1 MKHRELGKGALSSL
15 TFVSL
20 PCALA
25 LFPNHQSFFPCF
37 SAPIAYNQFIVA
49 RERIRLLV
57 KGVVQ
62 GVGFRPFIYQLAHKH
77 GLAGFVL
84 NTGEGVEIEVEGEL
98 KDLEVFR
105 YAIKHSAPP
114 RATIDSISPRI
125 MHCQGDDSFIIK
137 PSLAK
142 PDEFQLV
149 SPDIATCDECAGE
162 LSDPA
167 DRRFRYPFINCTNC
181 GPRFTIIEDMPYD
194 RPKTTMSK
202 FIMCPD
208 CQAEYDDPNN
218 RRFHAQPNACPVC
231 GPKLTFVAGGTP
243 HPTLS
248 PSGRGIEGEGE
259 QALEQA
265 VAMLKEGK
273 IVAVKGLGG
282 FQLACD
288 AENENAVNR
297 LRTRKR
303 RYGKP
308 LAVMMAGLE
317 EVEEFCEMRAKE
329 RELLTSPERPIVL
342 LRQKPKNTLASGV
355 APNNNYLGVM
365 LPYTPL
371 HHLLMSE
378 TGLVL
383 VMTSGNLSEEP
394 IAAENEEGFRRL
406 AHIADGYLL
415 HNRDIYSRYDDSV
428 VRVVDRHPVVVRRA
442 RGLAPYPVHLMFK
455 SKKDILAVGGELKS
469 TFCLLK
475 DAYAFV
481 SQHLGDL
488 ENMETFEHFEN
499 TLELYERL
507 FRVKPGIVAC
517 DMHPDYFST
526 KFAKE
531 IKAKTLIEVQ
541 HHHAHIVSCMAEN
554 HVRDKVIGVAFDGT
568 GYGTDGT
575 IWGGEFL
582 IADWKGYSRAAHL
595 RPFRLPGGD
604 VAVEKP
610 YRTAFS
616 YLYTIYGD
624 DYSKLGLPFNK
635 RLDPVETEIMK
646 KQVDK
651 GLLSPMT
658 SSAGRFFDAVSALI
672 GVRDEIEF
680 EGQAAIDLEMQ
691 SDEGRHGVYEFAL
704 PYADLLVI
712 DTEPVIRG
720 IVDDLKA
727 GVPAAVIGAKFH
739 DTVAKLII
747 DVCAAL
753 KERTGINMVALSG
766 GVFQNATLYH
776 KVIAGL
782 HAKGFK
788 VLLPKQLP
796 VNDGGISLGQA
807 VVAHELA
814 ADDFTRS

>member
-1 MKHRELGKGALSSL
+1 M
-15 TFVSL
+15 
-20 PCALA
+20 
-25 LFPNHQSFFPCF
+25 
-37 SAPIAYNQFIVA
+37 A

-77 GLAGFVL
+77 DLAGFVL

-98 KDLEVFR
+98 KDLETFR
-105 YAIKHSAPP
+105 YGIKHGAPP
-114 RATIDSISPRI
+114 RASIDSISPRI
-125 MHCQGDDSFIIK
+125 MHCQGDDSFVIK
-137 PSLAK
+137 PSLEK

-149 SPDIATCDECAGE
+149 SPDIATCDECAAE
-162 LSDPA
+162 LFDPA
-167 DRRFRYPFINCTNC
+167 DRRFRYPFTNCTNC

-194 RPKTTMSK
+194 RPKTTMNK
-202 FIMCPD
+202 FVMCPE

-231 GPKLTFVAGGTP
+231 GPKLTFMRQTGD
-243 HPTLS
+243 
-248 PSGRGIEGEGE
+248 RGPETEKTGED
-259 QALEQA
+259 ALAAA

-288 AENENAVNR
+288 AENEHAVDR

-308 LAVMMAGLE
+308 LAVMMNSLE
-317 EVEEFCEMRAKE
+317 EVEEFCEVHAKE
-329 RELLTSPERPIVL
+329 RELLESPERPIVL
-342 LRQKPKNTLASGV
+342 LRQKPKNPLASGV

-371 HHLLMSE
+371 HHLLMYDS
-378 TGLVL
+378 GMVL

-394 IAAENEEGFRRL
+394 IAAENEEGLRRL
-406 AHIADGYLL
+406 EHIADGYLL
-415 HNRDIYSRYDDSV
+415 HDRDIYSRYDDSV

-442 RGLAPYPVHLMFK
+442 RGLAPYPVHLPFK
-455 SKKDILAVGGELKS
+455 SNIDILAVGGELKS

-475 DAYAFV
+475 ESYAFV

-499 TLELYERL
+499 TLELYERM
-507 FRVKPGIVAC
+507 FRVKPEVVAC
-517 DMHPDYFST
+517 DMHPEYYST

-531 IKAKTLIEVQ
+531 LKTGKLIEVQ
-541 HHHAHIVSCMAEN
+541 HHHAHIVSCMVEN
-554 HVRDKVIGVAFDGT
+554 HIRDKVIGVAFDGT

-582 IADWKGYSRAAHL
+582 ISDWKGFDRAAHL
-595 RPFRLPGGD
+595 KAFRLPGGD

-624 DYSKLGLPFNK
+624 DYQKLDLPFNK

-691 SDEGRHGVYEFAL
+691 SDEGKHGVYDFDL
-704 PYADLLVI
+704 PYADPLVI

-720 IVDDLKA
+720 IVEDLQA
-727 GVPAAVIGAKFH
+727 GVAAAVIGAKFH
-739 DTVAKLII
+739 DTIAKLII

-753 KERTGINMVALSG
+753 KEISSINMVALSG

-776 KVIAGL
+776 KVMTGL
-782 HAKGFK
+782 LAKGFK
-788 VLLPKQLP
+788 VLLHKQLP

-807 VVAHELA
+807 VVAHTLA
-814 ADDFTRS
+814 KKP

>member
-1 MKHRELGKGALSSL
+1 M
-15 TFVSL
+15 
-20 PCALA
+20 
-25 LFPNHQSFFPCF
+25 
-37 SAPIAYNQFIVA
+37 A

-62 GVGFRPFIYQLAHKH
+62 GVGFRPFVYQLAHQH
-77 GLAGFVL
+77 ELAGFVL

-98 KDLEVFR
+98 KDLEAFR
-105 YAIKHSAPP
+105 YGIKHGAPP
-114 RATIDSISPRI
+114 RASIDSISPRI
-125 MHCQGDDSFIIK
+125 MQIQGDAAFVIK
-137 PSLAK
+137 PSVET
-142 PDEFQLV
+142 PGEFQLV

-162 LSDPA
+162 LFDPA
-167 DRRFRYPFINCTNC
+167 DRRFRYPFTNCTNC

-202 FIMCPD
+202 FVMCPL

-231 GPKLTFVAGGTP
+231 GPKLTFVEAGEGK
-243 HPTLS
+243 
-248 PSGRGIEGEGE
+248 GNRGIGEEVTGE
-259 QALEQA
+259 ESLAAA
-265 VAMLKEGK
+265 VEMLKRGK
-273 IVAVKGLGG
+273 IVAIKGLGG

-288 AENENAVNR
+288 AENENAVDR

-308 LAVMMAGLE
+308 LAVMMANLD
-317 EVEEFCEMRAKE
+317 EVGEFCEVHAME
-329 RELLTSPERPIVL
+329 RDLLISPERPIVL
-342 LRQKPKNTLASGV
+342 LRQKPKNTLAGGI

-365 LPYTPL
+365 LPYTPM
-371 HHLLMSE
+371 HHLLMYDS
-378 TGLVL
+378 GLVL

-394 IAAENEEGFRRL
+394 IAAENEEGLRRL
-406 AHIADGYLL
+406 EHIADGFLT
-415 HNRDIYSRYDDSV
+415 HNRDIFSRYDDSV
-428 VRVVDRHPVVVRRA
+428 VRVVDRHVVMVRRA
-442 RGLAPYPVHLMFK
+442 RGYAPYPVHLPFK
-455 SKKDILAVGGELKS
+455 AKKEILAVGGELKS

-475 DAYAFV
+475 DAFAFV
-481 SQHLGDL
+481 SQHIGDM
-488 ENMETFEHFEN
+488 ENMETFEHYEN
-499 TLELYERL
+499 TLELYERM
-507 FRVKPGIVAC
+507 FRVKPTIVAC
-517 DMHPDYFST
+517 DMHPEYFST

-531 IKAKTLIEVQ
+531 LPAEKLIEVQ
-541 HHHAHIVSCMAEN
+541 HHHAHIVSCAVEN

-582 IADWKGYSRAAHL
+582 ISDWSGFKRAAHL

-624 DYSKLGLPFNK
+624 QYLELDLPFNK

-646 KQVDK
+646 KQVER
-651 GLLSPMT
+651 GLLSPFT

-672 GVRDEIEF
+672 GVRDEIDF

-691 SDEGRHGVYEFAL
+691 SDEGKHGVYEFAL
-704 PYADLLVI
+704 PHADPLVI

-720 IVDDLKA
+720 IVEDLQN

-739 DTVAKLII
+739 DTAAKIII
-747 DVCAAL
+747 DVCAVL
-753 KERTGINMVALSG
+753 KEATGINMVALSG

-776 KVIAGL
+776 KVMTGM

-788 VLLPKQLP
+788 VLLHKKLP

-807 VVAHELA
+807 VVAHTLSSI
-814 ADDFTRS
+814 AD

>member
-1 MKHRELGKGALSSL
+1 M
-15 TFVSL
+15 
-20 PCALA
+20 
-25 LFPNHQSFFPCF
+25 
-37 SAPIAYNQFIVA
+37 A

-62 GVGFRPFIYQLAHKH
+62 GVGFRPFVYQLARKH

-105 YAIKHSAPP
+105 YGLKHSAPP
-114 RATIDSISPRI
+114 RASIDSISPRI
-125 MHCQGDDSFIIK
+125 MHVQGDNDFVIK
-137 PSLAK
+137 PSVEK
-142 PDEFQLV
+142 PEEFQLV
-149 SPDIATCDECAGE
+149 SPDIATCDECAAE
-162 LSDPA
+162 LFDPA
-167 DRRFRYPFINCTNC
+167 DRRFRYPFTNCTNC

-194 RPKTTMSK
+194 RPKTTMAK
-202 FIMCPD
+202 FVMCPD
-208 CQAEYDDPNN
+208 CQAEYDNPNN

-231 GPKLTFVAGGTP
+231 GPKLTFVRREAEA
-243 HPTLS
+243 
-248 PSGRGIEGEGE
+248 IEGEE
-259 QALEQA
+259 ALAAA
-265 VAMLKEGK
+265 VEMLKEGK

-308 LAVMMAGLE
+308 LAVMLASVD
-317 EVEEFCEMRAKE
+317 EVEEFCEVQAQEKD
-329 RELLTSPERPIVL
+329 LLQSPERPIVL
-342 LRQKPKNTLASGV
+342 VKQKAKNTLASGI

-371 HHLLMSE
+371 HHLLMND
-378 TGLVL
+378 TGLAL
-383 VMTSGNLSEEP
+383 VMTSGNISEEP
-394 IAAENEEGFRRL
+394 IAAENEEGLRRL
-406 AHIADGYLL
+406 EHIADGYLM
-415 HNRDIYSRYDDSV
+415 HNRDIYSRYDDPV
-428 VRVVDRHPVVVRRA
+428 VRVVDRHPIMIRRA
-442 RGLAPYPVHLMFK
+442 RGYAPYPIHLPFK
-455 SKKDILAVGGELKS
+455 ATQDVLAVGGELKS

-475 DAYAFV
+475 EHYAFV
-481 SQHLGDL
+481 SQHLGDM

-507 FRVKPGIVAC
+507 FRVKPEIVAC
-517 DMHPDYFST
+517 DMHPEYFST
-526 KFAKE
+526 KFARELNPK
-531 IKAKTLIEVQ
+531 KLVEVQ
-541 HHHAHIVSCMAEN
+541 HHHAHIVSCMVEN
-554 HVRDKVIGVAFDGT
+554 RVRDKVIGVAFDGT

-582 IADWKGYSRAAHL
+582 IADWKGFTRAAHL

-624 DYSKLGLPFNK
+624 DYVNLELPFNK
-635 RLDPVETEIMK
+635 RLDPVETEVMK

-658 SSAGRFFDAVSALI
+658 SSAGRLFDAVSSLI

-704 PYADLLVI
+704 PYAETLVV

-720 IVDDLKA
+720 IVEDLKS

-739 DTVAKLII
+739 DTIAKIII

-753 KERTGINMVALSG
+753 KERTGINTVALSG

-776 KVIAGL
+776 KVMAGL
-782 HAKGFK
+782 RAKGFK
-788 VLLPKQLP
+788 AIIHKDLP

-807 VVAHELA
+807 VIAYSLM
-814 ADDFTRS
+814 R

>member
-1 MKHRELGKGALSSL
+1 M
-15 TFVSL
+15 
-20 PCALA
+20 
-25 LFPNHQSFFPCF
+25 
-37 SAPIAYNQFIVA
+37 A

-62 GVGFRPFIYQLAHKH
+62 GVGFRPFVYQLAHQH
-77 GLAGFVL
+77 ELAGFVL

-98 KDLEVFR
+98 KNLEAFR
-105 YAIKHSAPP
+105 YGLKHSAPP
-114 RATIDSISPRI
+114 RASIDSISPRI
-125 MHCQGDDSFIIK
+125 MQIQGDAGFVIK
-137 PSLAK
+137 PSVET

-162 LSDPA
+162 LFDPA
-167 DRRFRYPFINCTNC
+167 DRRFRYPFTNCTNC

-194 RPKTTMSK
+194 RPKTTMNK
-202 FIMCPD
+202 FVMCPD

-231 GPKLTFVAGGTP
+231 GPQLTFIVGEEKRA
-243 HPTLS
+243 
-248 PSGRGIEGEGE
+248 EGED
-259 QALEQA
+259 ALAAA
-265 VAMLKEGK
+265 VEMLQEGK
-273 IVAVKGLGG
+273 IVAIKGLGG

-288 AENENAVNR
+288 AENEKAVDR
-297 LRTRKR
+297 LRTRKH

-308 LAVMMAGLE
+308 LAVMMANME
-317 EVEEFCEMRAKE
+317 EVEEFCEVHAME
-329 RELLTSPERPIVL
+329 RDLLLSPERPIVL
-342 LRQKPKNTLASGV
+342 LRQKPKNTLAAGI

-365 LPYTPL
+365 LPYTPM
-371 HHLLMSE
+371 HHLLMYDA
-378 TGLVL
+378 GLVL

-394 IAAENEEGFRRL
+394 IAAENEEGLRRL
-406 AHIADGYLL
+406 AHIADGFLT

-428 VRVVDRHPVVVRRA
+428 VRVVDRHVVMVRRA
-442 RGLAPYPVHLMFK
+442 RGYAPYPVHLPFK
-455 SKKDILAVGGELKS
+455 AKKEILAVGAELKS

-475 DAYAFV
+475 DAFAFV
-481 SQHLGDL
+481 SQHIGDM
-488 ENMETFEHFEN
+488 ENMETFEHYEN
-499 TLELYERL
+499 TLELYERM
-507 FRVKPGIVAC
+507 FRVKPTIVAC
-517 DMHPDYFST
+517 DMHPEYFST

-531 IKAKTLIEVQ
+531 LPAEKLIEVQ
-541 HHHAHIVSCMAEN
+541 HHHAHIVSCAVEN
-554 HVRDKVIGVAFDGT
+554 NVREKVIGVAFDGT

-582 IADWKGYSRAAHL
+582 ISDWSGFKRAAHL

-624 DYSKLGLPFNK
+624 EYAALDLPFNK
-635 RLDPVETEIMK
+635 QLDPVETEIMK

-651 GLLSPMT
+651 GLLSPLT

-672 GVRDEIEF
+672 GVRDEIDF

-691 SDEGRHGVYEFAL
+691 SDEGKHGFYDFAL
-704 PYADLLVI
+704 PHADPLVI

-720 IVDDLKA
+720 IVDDLQN

-739 DTVAKLII
+739 ETTAKII
-747 DVCAAL
+747 IEVCGLL
-753 KERTGINMVALSG
+753 KEATGINMVALSG

-776 KVIAGL
+776 KVITGL
-782 HAKGFK
+782 HSKGFK
-788 VLLPKQLP
+788 VLLHKHLP

-807 VVAHELA
+807 VVAHTLSA
-814 ADDFTRS
+814 KS